1 MKRLFA
7 AQESEQ
13 KDTVRWYLKITGIVL
28 LFCLLAISFGLL
40 TGDDTPLFGWLAR
53 NGLGTN
59 AVRSSHLRTSNVM
72 ADART
77 FAAALHYVFEKESP
91 LMPDVTLT
99 LTASSMQTSTSRRV
113 PATPGVFGHPRTYP
127 KIVDS
132 FDDSTGV

>member
-1 MKRLFA
+1 MKKLFA
-7 AQESEQ
+7 RQEPEQ
-13 KDTVRWYLKITGIVL
+13 KDTVRWYLKVTGIVL

-53 NGLGTN
+53 NGFGAN
-59 AVRSSHLRTSNVM
+59 PVRSSHLRTSNVM

-99 LTASSMQTSTSRRV
+99 LTASSMQTSTSRR
-113 PATPGVFGHPRTYP
+113 
-127 KIVDS
+127 
-132 FDDSTGV
+132 